1 MSERRSARP
10 EGAAEEAP
18 STGDVRRAAISQIA
32 FNALLFIVFLV
43 LFVRAGT
50 LPDSAWEPLGAG
62 AFPRLALLVAMV
74 FNALIIA
81 SEIRQLRATRCGGE
95 AGRSPI
101 TPWLWRHRLVAATL
115 GVFGA
120 YTLTLPALGFRAG
133 TFIFLLAAQL
143 LLGPRALGAR
153 LVMLVIAAV
162 FAFGVDALFRE
173 VFSIMLPRSRL
184 F

>member
-1 MSERRSARP
+1 MSERGSAQS
-10 EGAAEEAP
+10 EAASTEA
-18 STGDVRRAAISQIA
+18 SSGGDVRRASIAQIV
-32 FNALLFIVFLV
+32 FNALLLLVFLG
-43 LFVRAGT
+43 LFVRAGA

-62 AFPRLALLVAMV
+62 AFPRLALIVAMA
-74 FNALIIA
+74 FNALIIVA
-81 SEIRQLRATRCGGE
+81 ELHRLRATRATGVVGQPRV
-95 AGRSPI
+95 AA
-101 TPWLWRHRLVAATL
+101 WLWRHRLVAATL

-143 LLGPRALGAR
+143 LLGPRTLRAR
-153 LVMLVIAAV
+153 LVMLAIAAV

-173 VFSIMLPRSRL
+173 VFTIRLPRSRL